1 MNTKYK
7 LLIFKFLSI
16 LCKLKKILP
25 EHSPRSKIKGA
36 LGPISI
42 ATAPTPPVGLA
53 FPVAYTAISP
63 ATTRAYRPDK
73 YYLLVYKKVIDTLT
87 IIHTN

>member
-1 MNTKYK
+1 MSQHIVQIKKNT
-7 LLIFKFLSI
+7 S
-16 LCKLKKILP
+16 
-25 EHSPRSKIKGA
+25 HSPRSKIKGA

-63 ATTRAYRPDK
+63 ATTRAYRPEK
-73 YYLLVYKKVIDTLT
+73 YYLLVYKEVIDTLSYIQT
-87 IIHTN
+87 ESIVFSQNVS